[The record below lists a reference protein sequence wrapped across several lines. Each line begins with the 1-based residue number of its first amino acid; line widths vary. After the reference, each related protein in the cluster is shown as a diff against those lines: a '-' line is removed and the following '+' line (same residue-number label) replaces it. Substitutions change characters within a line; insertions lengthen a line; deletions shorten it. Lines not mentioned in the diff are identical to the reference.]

1 VRTHR
6 VYCKSVSEP
15 NERFHIDE
23 SQSHHLIKA
32 LRLKEGDEIEVFD
45 GEGRF
50 ATCKI
55 IKKSKK
61 SIEAKRIGELKFNT
75 PPKRL
80 LETIIP
86 VIKKNNFNFM
96 IQKLAEI
103 GANKFIVYKPDY
115 VDQSVAKKDITR
127 MINKSLEILIN
138 VSKQCGNNFLPE
150 FLESNSLEEAIT
162 MKDKSSEIYSFDTEA
177 TEYFNQ
183 EGLGEN
189 SSITIITGPESG
201 FSDKELKSIKM
212 HNIKERY
219 LGQNI
224 LRAETAP
231 IYVSSLI
238 KNHFGKIL

>member
-1 VRTHR
+1 MRTHR

-15 NERFHIDE
+15 NERFEIDE

-32 LRLKEGDEIEVFD
+32 LRLKEGDVIEVFD

-55 IKKSKK
+55 IEKSKK
-61 SIEAKRIGELKFNT
+61 SIEAKRIGELKYNT

-80 LETIIP
+80 LVTIIP

-150 FLESNSLEEAIT
+150 VLESNSLEEAIT
-162 MKDKSSEIYSFDTEA
+162 MTDNTSEIYSFDTEA